1 MSSHDCARAEI
12 TAGAVALG
20 EATDAERDVYRRHLS
35 VCRRCLEGLGG
46 ERDVERTMQL
56 VARARDAES
65 WQPDIRVALRD
76 RTLAKQRGWRFG
88 VAAVATIAVVSIGVR
103 AWSPSVVK
111 PAGTVAVTDRV
122 PAGAPEPKVYRPVA
136 GHDLVV
142 LHNVAT
148 LKRPPLT
155 SIAPPRAAHHSVKL
169 PASAPAV
176 PLSVA
181 KSAPSA
187 VVAEAGPSLRDER
200 SVAALRTE
208 GTAPPPPQRAESI
221 AVLPPAAPSHD
232 VLPLGGEDAIV
243 PHPSAIA
250 YYENAEG
257 TTAFEVTVDERGLP
271 VKCAVTKSSGYLV
284 LDAAVCKAAM
294 HARYVPRTVNG
305 RAIASVYRDAFTFAA
320 GSDDR

>member
-1 MSSHDCARAEI
+1 MMAHDCARAEI

-20 EATDAERDVYRRHLS
+20 EATDAERDAYRRHLS
-35 VCRRCLEGLGG
+35 VCRRCLECLGG

-65 WQPDIRVALRD
+65 WQPEVRVALRD
-76 RTLAKQRGWRFG
+76 RALAKQRGWRFG
-88 VAAVATIAVVSIGVR
+88 LAAVATIAVVSIGVR
-103 AWSPSVVK
+103 AWSPSVVN
-111 PAGTVAVTDRV
+111 PAQPVAFTDRA
-122 PAGAPEPKVYRPVA
+122 PAGAPVPKVHRPA
-136 GHDLVV
+136 SGHDLVV

-155 SIAPPRAAHHSVKL
+155 SVVPAHAALHPVEVRAA
-169 PASAPAV
+169 APV
-176 PLSVA
+176 PSSVA
-181 KSAPSA
+181 KSPPSA
-187 VVAEAGPSLRDER
+187 VVAEAGPSQRDER

-221 AVLPPAAPSHD
+221 AVLPPAAPNHD
-232 VLPLGGEDAIV
+232 VVPLGGEDAIV

-271 VKCAVTKSSGYLV
+271 VKCGVTKSSGYLV

-305 RAIASVYRDAFTFAA
+305 RAVASVYRDAFTFAA